1 MQLEQS
7 PFLDL
12 ISERKVNE
20 TLKLM
25 GRAAGDRLTPEV
37 AREVCQRTGG
47 KVMLTGSIAGLGSQY
62 VLGLKAA
69 NCNTG
74 DVLAEAQVQASGK
87 EAVLKAMDS
96 AAGSL
101 RSKLG
106 ESLRSIEKYATPVE
120 EATTP
125 SLEALKAYSLGR
137 KAESSKGGT
146 PALPFYQRAVELDP
160 NFAMAYQ
167 ELAVTYGSLN
177 ENTRGAENARKA
189 YDRREKVSE
198 RERFSIEGYFYL
210 YATGELEKAAQ
221 VFEQWQQTYPRD
233 GVPYRNL
240 GIVSDSG
247 HLGHLEKALQES
259 IEALRLEPTAIW
271 NYGNLGKTFVD
282 LNRLQEAEA
291 VYTQAQ
297 QRNLAGYL
305 LVLRYQLAFLKGD
318 SAQMAQLAAAVVGE
332 PGAEDQM
339 LASQANTAAWQGK
352 MKDAD
357 ALTRRAMDSA
367 RQNDAQETA
376 AAYQALAAL
385 RTVEVGNR
393 EQARNEVAAA
403 LKQAPN
409 RNVQATAALV
419 LARAGDTANAEKLAG
434 ELEKMFP
441 QDTLVLRSFL
451 PTIRAAVA
459 LEHKDANRAIDLL
472 KPENTIEPTGG
483 GGVRMTY
490 VRAQAFLMLHDGNA
504 AAEFQKL
511 IDHSGLVGN
520 NPLGALAR
528 LGIAR
533 ACALQNDPA
542 KAKAAYQDFLT
553 LWKDADPDIPILIAA
568 KSEYAKLK

>member
-1 MQLEQS
+1 VQLEQS